1 MDEKLSG
8 PREKRL
14 QAVTKHESR
23 YLFGSLR
30 KISFY
35 NSICRQ
41 ANPLNCLRNKASG
54 VESRNKRFEN
64 CFRGLTKTIFSQ
76 APKFS
81 AFLNC
86 TLQSHGSLF
95 YVTELWIFSGFGMF
109 LEIGLVELS
118 DCRCDLVIA
127 SDIAKELVVCL
138 LVCSTTSIP
147 LQSFFRPLNS
157 LFSVHSR
164 ESDCFVYSKSSQ
176 WSFRMQIHIPSS
188 LLSGKPTKIIEV
200 VFCRTFIN
208 NWSDYC
214 MCALFT
220 SKFSLQKLLS
230 PSWQK
235 WEFFWL

>member
-41 ANPLNCLRNKASG
+41 ANPLNCLGNKASG
-54 VESRNKRFEN
+54 VETRNKRFEN

-95 YVTELWIFSGFGMF
+95 YVTEFSESLQVSGCFWKLCQTLFRAESCPLLWR
-109 LEIGLVELS
+109 
-118 DCRCDLVIA
+118 CCDLVIG

-138 LVCSTTSIP
+138 FVRQPRYLRKAVFVHWTAFSWSI
-147 LQSFFRPLNS
+147 
-157 LFSVHSR
+157 H
-164 ESDCFVYSKSSQ
+164 ESPIVLSIHRVVDEALECKFIFQAACFQENRWKS
-176 WSFRMQIHIPSS
+176 
-188 LLSGKPTKIIEV
+188 
-200 VFCRTFIN
+200 
-208 NWSDYC
+208 
-214 MCALFT
+214 
-220 SKFSLQKLLS
+220 
-230 PSWQK
+230 
-235 WEFFWL
+235 

>member
-41 ANPLNCLRNKASG
+41 ANPLNCLGNKASG
-54 VESRNKRFEN
+54 VETRNKRFEN

-81 AFLNC
+81 ALLNC

-95 YVTELWIFSGFGMF
+95 YVTEFGESLQVSGCFWK
-109 LEIGLVELS
+109 LCQTLS
-118 DCRCDLVIA
+118 SREAVLCCDAVVIWP
-127 SDIAKELVVCL
+127 LRMTLRRNRLFVCL
-138 LVCSTTSIP
+138 FDNLDT
-147 LQSFFRPLNS
+147 FAK
-157 LFSVHSR
+157 LFSVH
-164 ESDCFVYSKSSQ
+164 
-176 WSFRMQIHIPSS
+176 
-188 LLSGKPTKIIEV
+188 
-200 VFCRTFIN
+200 
-208 NWSDYC
+208 
-214 MCALFT
+214 
-220 SKFSLQKLLS
+220 
-230 PSWQK
+230 
-235 WEFFWL
+235 

>member
-8 PREKRL
+8 PGEKRL

-41 ANPLNCLRNKASG
+41 TNPLNCLGNKASG
-54 VESRNKRFEN
+54 VETRNKRFEN

-95 YVTELWIFSGFGMF
+95 YVTEFGESLQVSGCFWKLCQTVSRAENRSAASTLLRFGHC
-109 LEIGLVELS
+109 EWHCEGIG
-118 DCRCDLVIA
+118 
-127 SDIAKELVVCL
+127 CL
-138 LVCSTTSIP
+138 FVCSTTSIP
-147 LQSFFRPLNS
+147 LQSCFPSIEQPFPSPFKGVRLFHPFNELSMKLLNWNS
-157 LFSVHSR
+157 
-164 ESDCFVYSKSSQ
+164 YS
-176 WSFRMQIHIPSS
+176 H
-188 LLSGKPTKIIEV
+188 SGKPMKIIEV
-200 VFCRTFIN
+200 ACFLETPCTICQTTSVWC
-208 NWSDYC
+208 
-214 MCALFT
+214 FT
-220 SKFSLQKLLS
+220 SNSFSLWSFVCSL
-230 PSWQK
+230 
-235 WEFFWL
+235 